1 MPWHTTDIMNQRTQF
16 ALRALQTDNFRSLC
30 REFGIS
36 AKTGY
41 KWKKNFLAEG
51 RAGLSDASRRPQSSP
66 KALDEE
72 EIFRIV
78 SLHNAHRFWGA
89 RKLRD
94 IYERSWGS
102 APSESSF
109 KRVLRRCGLSHE
121 RLKRPSK
128 MPGVRIA
135 HGRRASACNEV
146 WSVDFKGWWNDG
158 AGRSNPLTVR
168 DEFSRFVLELRH
180 LPNGRTETVRDIFAE
195 LFANYGMP
203 QAIRS
208 DNGPPFASANG
219 LLGLSRLSAWWLA
232 LGIELER
239 SRPGCPQDNGA
250 HERLHKDIAREIQ
263 ELSSSRAVSDPA
275 QRQAIFD
282 VWREEFNTQRPHE
295 ALGMKRPAEVYE
307 KSARKWEQPEPEIEY
322 EGMETRKVASTGKI
336 KYGMVSYLVSTA
348 LRERYVGLKTRSDG
362 RLEVYYAK
370 VLLGHMDERTE
381 SFQAIEQT
389 SEQKTEKT
397 GAQAARASQPSVS
410 QTQGGTFL
418 GSATPHPGT
427 SPPESAI
434 TQQAA

>member
-1 MPWHTTDIMNQRTQF
+1 MPWHTTDTMNQRTQF
-16 ALRALQTDNFRSLC
+16 ALRALQTDNFRALC
-30 REFGIS
+30 REYGIS

-51 RAGLSDASRRPQSSP
+51 KAGLCDASKRPQSSP
-66 KALDEE
+66 KALGEE

-78 SLHNAHRFWGA
+78 SLHNAHRFWGP

-94 IYERSWGS
+94 IYERSWGC

-121 RLKRPSK
+121 RLKRPAK
-128 MPGVRIA
+128 VPGGRIH
-135 HGRRASACNEV
+135 HGRRASECNEV

-180 LPNGRTETVRDIFAE
+180 LPDGRTETVQDIFAE
-195 LFANYGMP
+195 LFANYGLP

-250 HERLHKDIAREIQ
+250 HERMHKDIAREIQ
-263 ELSSSRAVSDPA
+263 ALSSSRAVREPA

-282 VWREEFNTQRPHE
+282 VWREEFNTLRPHE
-295 ALGMKRPAEVYE
+295 ALGMKRPSEVYE
-307 KSARKWEQPEPEIEY
+307 KSTRKWEQPEPELEY
-322 EGMETRKVASTGKI
+322 EGMETRKVSSSGKI
-336 KYGMVSYLVSTA
+336 KYGMVIYPVSTA
-348 LRERYVGLKTRSDG
+348 LRERHVGLKTLSEG
-362 RLEVYYAK
+362 RLEVYFAK
-370 VLLGHMDERTE
+370 VLLGHLDERNE
-381 SFQAIEQT
+381 SFQAIEAA
-389 SEQKTEKT
+389 SERPPEKT
-397 GAQAARASQPSVS
+397 NIAPAQAKEPSAS
-410 QTQGGTFL
+410 QTQGGAPL
-418 GSATPHPGT
+418 GSAAPHQG
-427 SPPESAI
+427 SLPPVSAI
-434 TQQAA
+434 THLTV

>member
-1 MPWHTTDIMNQRTQF
+1 MNQRTQF

-51 RAGLSDASRRPQSSP
+51 KAGLSDASRRPQSSP
-66 KALDEE
+66 NALGEE

-78 SLHNAHRFWGA
+78 SLHSAHRFWGA

-121 RLKRPSK
+121 RVKRPTK
-128 MPGVRIA
+128 VPGGRIH
-135 HGRRASACNEV
+135 HGRQAGACNEV

-168 DEFSRFVLELRH
+168 DEFSRYVLELRH
-180 LPNGRTETVRDIFAE
+180 LPNGRTETVQDVFAE
-195 LFANYGMP
+195 LFANYGLP

-263 ELSSSRAVSDPA
+263 ALSSSRAVSDPA

-282 VWREEFNTQRPHE
+282 VWREEFNTKRPHE
-295 ALGMKRPAEVYE
+295 ALGMKRPAEMYE
-307 KSARKWEQPEPEIEY
+307 KSTRKWEQPEPELEY
-322 EGMETRKVASTGKI
+322 EGMETRKVNRSGTI
-336 KYGMVSYLVSTA
+336 KYGMISYAVSAA
-348 LRERYVGLKTRSDG
+348 LRERRVGLKTAKDG

-370 VLLGHMDERTE
+370 VLLGHIDERTE
-381 SFQAIEQT
+381 SFQAIEVA
-389 SEQKTEKT
+389 SEKGSEESGTKRT
-397 GAQAARASQPSVS
+397 RATHPNATQSQGESP
-410 QTQGGTFL
+410 L
-418 GSATPHPGT
+418 DSATPHQEEI
-427 SPPESAI
+427 PPDSAN
-434 TQQAA
+434 TNQAVK